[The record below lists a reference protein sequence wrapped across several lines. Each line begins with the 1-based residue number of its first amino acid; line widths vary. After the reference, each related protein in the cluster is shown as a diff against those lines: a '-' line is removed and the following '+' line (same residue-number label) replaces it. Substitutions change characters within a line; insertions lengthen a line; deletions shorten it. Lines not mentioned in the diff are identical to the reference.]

1 MPLLATFLASCF
13 SAALSVF
20 ARFFVLEK
28 AAKLAALVVVLGLV
42 AVLMTAMR
50 SCVDGVCATS
60 ISGMSSSHPGFAM
73 GLGIA
78 INSTTLAAVGCY
90 MSVWIVCQL
99 YVIKKKAIN
108 MLSGTSM

>member
-1 MPLLATFLASCF
+1 MPLLATFLSTLFGAAF
-13 SAALSVF
+13 SFF

-28 AAKLAALVVVLGLV
+28 AAKLAGVTVAIALATALV
-42 AVLMTAMR
+42 ASMR

-60 ISGMSSSHPGFAM
+60 ISGISSSHPSFAV
-73 GLGIA
+73 GLGVVVNKA
-78 INSTTLAAVGCY
+78 TLAAVGCY

-108 MLSGTSM
+108 MLAGGG

>member
-13 SAALSVF
+13 SVLLSVF

-42 AVLMTAMR
+42 AVLVTSMR
-50 SCVDGVCATS
+50 SCVDGVCAAS
-60 ISGMSSSHPGFAM
+60 ISGISSSHPSFGV
-73 GLGIA
+73 GLGVV
-78 INSTTLAAVGCY
+78 INPATLAAVGCY

-108 MLSGTSM
+108 MLAGSA